1 MMLEALP
8 DLQRTGKSVLDFLA
22 PTTASPAQ
30 IVNKAKLLS
39 DPKNTQSKRLRRLI
53 GNLDRDIGFFGNE
66 TYIDTVSLGRKF
78 TAVIAGKRGQFND
91 WSPDPIIQSA
101 NCARFGLEVL
111 LAGNNLN
118 SQRQAIRSVEKLF
131 PLPFLT
137 GLVGIG
143 QEKGP
148 GESALEKETFDLA
161 LEIRKQSLI
170 MLLDNKQND
179 PTFNAKNA
187 FKMCFFTGLS
197 RKSPPRGF
205 NLPSF
210 GGLDGPLPP
219 RYQETIHN
227 VYNEML
233 LSEEDGVFD
242 VEGLRSSYLWKR
254 FVLQAA
260 NWLRKRS
267 EEIYAELETRMS
279 AQDVHDAYFASKH
292 PSFASTLGGS
302 ETEPGGN
309 VEEVEPEVTQ
319 QSIEQDEVAEEE
331 TTVPLE
337 PEPELQQPE
346 PAASRK
352 DTERRRSSKPSYLNL
367 PSMRSLAQRQERLR
381 SGLGPTDNRRQ
392 SDIGP
397 ASRTE
402 NGQPESDRRETIS
415 ALPSSRSDR
424 QTAPRENPPSF
435 EGASLTLVADDP
447 ALMLNEDSQ
456 LAIGDESTQIERSHS
471 PPTIP
476 RNTAPWHRDTPSAE
490 RSAEHETPSQRLRP
504 TDQLPSIREMMALTR
519 NRRPAQLAAGPGR
532 AATARFI
539 DRQRHAERI
548 SPIRDSDSPSAAN
561 RVEERVSR
569 KRTRPPSDGESEGG
583 DLFDYDSRK
592 INVDRRRAEKPAQA
606 QARSKRQRV
615 EEPET
620 PDLDSD
626 GGESD
631 EVEEPAPEPEH
642 PRPAAQRRQPAAIVP
657 ATLTPSTYK
666 FVGKRAWTEAE
677 DNRLH
682 RLMREHGPAWATLV
696 RQNALQPAREGEI
709 RIEGRDQVAFKDR
722 ARNMKIACYRD
733 GLPIPPYLAHVTM
746 KAADYKML
754 EGRGIVIRRD

>member
-8 DLQRTGKSVLDFLA
+8 DLQRTGKNVLDFLA

-66 TYIDTVSLGRKF
+66 TYIDTVSLGRRF

-101 NCARFGLEVL
+101 NCARFALEVL
-111 LAGNNLN
+111 LAGNSLN

-137 GLVGIG
+137 GLVGGG

-187 FKMCFFTGLS
+187 VKMCFFTGLS

-219 RYQETIHN
+219 RYQDTIQT
-227 VYNEML
+227 VYDEIL

-242 VEGLRSSYLWKR
+242 VEELRSSYLWKR

-260 NWLRKRS
+260 NWLRRRS
-267 EEIYAELETRMS
+267 EEIQAELETRMS

-302 ETEPGGN
+302 EAEPSEN
-309 VEEVEPEVTQ
+309 VEEAEPEVSQ
-319 QSIEQDEVAEEE
+319 KSIEQDEDVEEE
-331 TTVPLE
+331 TTAPLE
-337 PEPELQQPE
+337 PEPRQPE

-352 DTERRRSSKPSYLNL
+352 DTERRRSSKPSYLN
-367 PSMRSLAQRQERLR
+367 PSAIRSLEQRRERLR
-381 SGLGPTDNRRQ
+381 SGPEPTDNRRQ

-402 NGQPESDRRETIS
+402 NGQPEFDRRETIS
-415 ALPSSRSDR
+415 ALPLSRTDR
-424 QTAPRENPPSF
+424 QTAARENPPSF

-447 ALMLNEDSQ
+447 ALLLNEDSQ

-476 RNTAPWHRDTPSAE
+476 RNTAPWHRDTASAE

-504 TDQLPSIREMMALTR
+504 TDQVPSIQEMMALTR
-519 NRRPAQLAAGPGR
+519 NKRPAQSADGSSR

-548 SPIRDSDSPSAAN
+548 SPIRDSDSPSAAS

-569 KRTRPPSDGESEGG
+569 KRTRPPSDSESEGG
-583 DLFDYDSRK
+583 DIFDYDSREV
-592 INVDRRRAEKPAQA
+592 NVDRRRAEKPAQA
-606 QARSKRQRV
+606 QSRSKRQRV

-620 PDLDSD
+620 PDLDSY

-631 EVEEPAPEPEH
+631 GVEEPAPEPAR
-642 PRPAAQRRQPAAIVP
+642 PRPATQRRQPAAIEP
-657 ATLTPSTYK
+657 APSTPSTYK
-666 FVGKRAWTEAE
+666 YVGKRAWSEAE

-682 RLMREHGPAWATLV
+682 RLMREHGPSWATLV

-709 RIEGRDQVAFKDR
+709 RVEGRDQVAFKDR

-733 GLPIPPYLAHVTM
+733 GLPIPPYLAPVTM

-754 EGRGIVIRRD
+754 ERRGIVIRRDQ